1 MLKLLLY
8 LRINLSY
15 LKSVLLIQKRLNMK
29 KIFFLIAV
37 LFINIS
43 AFAIPWQKSM
53 LRIKEEHGR
62 AISVTI
68 DGKRFNKIGRSL
80 TVNDVS
86 SGRHMIKIYRYNS
99 NGHGYANG
107 ILVYQGNLTLKP
119 SHIYYLTIANKALDI
134 EENCCIDDYGHWN
147 NNDTWDR
154 YEDQDDNSWNNNNQW
169 NNNPRDNYNEN
180 TWDAYTGVMSNGR
193 FQLLLDQVRKASFES
208 SKVNVA
214 KQALRNNKITCDQLV
229 SLLHEFSFESTKV
242 QFAKDNYRNI
252 VDKRNFFLI
261 NDVFTFQSSKDELTE
276 FLNRQER

>member
-252 VDKRNFFLI
+252 VDKRHFFLI

>member
-1 MLKLLLY
+1 
-8 LRINLSY
+8 
-15 LKSVLLIQKRLNMK
+15 MK

-37 LFINIS
+37 FFINIS

-62 AISVTI
+62 AISITI

-107 ILVYQGNLTLKP
+107 ILVYQGNLNLKP
-119 SHIYYLTIANKALDI
+119 SHIYYLTVANKVLDI

-154 YEDQDDNSWNNNNQW
+154 FEDQDDNSWNNNNQW

-193 FQLLLDQVRKASFES
+193 FQLLIDQVRKASFES

-214 KQALRNNKITCDQLV
+214 KQALRNNKITCDQLI
-229 SLLHEFSFESTKV
+229 SLLNEFSFESTKV
-242 QFAKDNYRNI
+242 QFAKDNYRNV